1 MNLSAPFIARPVATL
16 LLSLAL
22 LLLGAIAFRLLPVAP
37 LPQMDFPTIT
47 VSATLSG
54 ASPQVMASSVA
65 TPLERSLGTIAGI
78 SSMTSRSSQGSTQI
92 IIQFDLDKD
101 VNTAAREVQAAINA
115 SRNLLPSGM
124 RQMPRYRKVNPSQAP
139 IMVFSLTSKTLSKGE
154 LYDLASTV
162 LAQSLSQVN
171 GVGEVQIGGSSLPAV
186 RVELEPRQ
194 LEHYGLAL
202 DDVRTAINSANQR
215 RPKGAVANDEHNW
228 QIQANDQLF
237 KAADYAPLII
247 RYQEGATLRLRDVAK
262 VSDAVEDRY
271 NAGFYNDQSA
281 VLLVVNRQANANI
294 IETIAALKAR
304 LPALEAIVPASAR
317 LEVAMDRSGVIKA
330 TLHEAELTLI
340 IAVFLVI
347 GVVWLFLGRLRS
359 AVIPALAVPIS
370 LVGTFAV
377 MYLLG
382 FSLNTLSLMA
392 LILAAGLVVDD
403 AIVVL
408 ENIARHIDNGMAPL
422 KAAYQG
428 TREVGFTL
436 LSMNVSLVAVFVA
449 ILFIGGIVEKLFREF
464 SLTLAA
470 AILVSLVVSLTLTP
484 MLCAR
489 WLRPHDPATESR
501 LQRFSERAHRRL
513 VAGYDR
519 SLGWALR
526 HRRLTLL
533 SLIATI
539 ALNVA
544 LYVVVPKTFMPQQ
557 DTGQLI
563 GFIRGDNALSFQV
576 MQPKIEILRK
586 SLLADPAVASASG
599 FVGSSGSGSGVN
611 NAVMLIRLKPIAER
625 QLDAQKVIERI
636 RANAPKVPGAQLFLM
651 ADQDLRFG
659 GRQQSTSS
667 YEYNLLS
674 GDVGLLETWQPKVLA
689 ALKALPELTA
699 VDGRE
704 GSTQQITLQIDRE
717 KAKRLGVN
725 METVAAVLNNS
736 FAQRQISTIYEPLNQ
751 YKVVMEINPRYAQDP
766 TVLEQVRVITDSGA
780 QVPLSAFAYYT
791 NSLAEDRV
799 THDGQFASES
809 INFDLAPDVSL
820 EQATRAVQRAV
831 AAIGL
836 PSDVQGRL
844 GGSANIFA
852 STVSGQPL
860 MILGALVLVYIVLGV
875 LYESYVHPLTILSTL
890 PSAGVG
896 ALLAIQLTGGQFSLI
911 SMLGLFLLIG
921 VVKKNAIMMVDLA
934 LQLER
939 QQGLTPEEGIRQA
952 CLLRLRPI
960 LMTTM
965 AAILGAVPLLIGD
978 TEGAEMRQP
987 LGLVIVGGLVL
998 SQILTLYTTPVV
1010 YLYFERLRRRVN
1022 RWRGIRTDAALD
1034 TPL

>member
-247 RYQEGATLRLRDVAK
+247 RYQDGAALRLRDVAK

-377 MYLLG
+377 MYILG

-533 SLIATI
+533 SLLATI

-717 KAKRLGVN
+717 KAKRLGVD

-766 TVLEQVRVITDSGA
+766 TVLEQVRVITASGA

>member
-247 RYQEGATLRLRDVAK
+247 RYQDGAALRLRDVAK

-377 MYLLG
+377 MYILG

-533 SLIATI
+533 SLFATI

-717 KAKRLGVN
+717 KAKRLGVD

-751 YKVVMEINPRYAQDP
+751 YKVVMEINPRYAQAP
-766 TVLEQVRVITDSGA
+766 TVLEQVRVITASGA